1 MSISTESVIQ
11 ALSNVIEPDLKKSIT
26 ELGLVHDVKVEGQ
39 DIRFT
44 VKISNPTMHARKRM
58 QEACSFAIERVLGE
72 EWNVNI
78 DIQALQKEEQTVD
91 TRRVLPG
98 VKHIVAVASGKGGV
112 GKSTIA
118 VNLAV
123 GLAKRG
129 FKVGLID
136 ADIYGPSA
144 PTMLDLTHERP
155 STINVDGKDLIKPL
169 ENYGVK
175 VLSIGFFTDDSQ
187 AIVWRGPMATK
198 ALNQM
203 VSDTYWGELDYMI
216 IDLPPGTGDV
226 HLTLVQAVPLT
237 GALIVS
243 TPQEVALADAR
254 KGVAMFQLPTVNVP
268 VLGII
273 ENMAWFTPAELPDN
287 KYYLFGKDGAAN
299 LAAALNVPLIGQL
312 PLIQSIRES
321 GDVGRPAM
329 LQEGT
334 PSVEAFN
341 KIIDNFLVELDKR
354 VEQKAPTQVVEVSMK
369 YPEQDV

>member
-1 MSISTESVIQ
+1 MSLSKEAVLN
-11 ALSNVIEPDLKKSIT
+11 ALSNVMEPDLKKSIT
-26 ELGLVHDVKVEGQ
+26 ELDLVDEVKVEEQ
-39 DIRFT
+39 KISFR
-44 VKISNPTMHARKRM
+44 VKITNPTMHARRRM
-58 QEACSFAIERVLGE
+58 EEACSFAIERVLGK
-72 EWNVNI
+72 EWEVDAEI
-78 DIQALQKEEQTVD
+78 AALQKEEQTTD

-98 VKHIVAVASGKGGV
+98 VKNIVAVASGKGGV

-129 FKVGLID
+129 FKVGMID

-144 PTMLDLTHERP
+144 PTMLDLSQERP
-155 STINVDGKDLIKPL
+155 TTVNVGGKDLIKPL
-169 ENYGVK
+169 ESHGVK
-175 VLSIGFFTDDSQ
+175 VLSIGFFTDVSQ

-198 ALNQM
+198 ALNQLIN
-203 VSDTYWGELDYMI
+203 DAHWGELDYMI

-237 GALIVS
+237 GAVVIS

-287 KYYLFGKDGAAN
+287 KYFIFGKDGAAN
-299 LAAALNVPLIGQL
+299 LAESLKVPLLGQL

-321 GDVGRPAM
+321 GDVGRPAVM
-329 LQEGT
+329 QEGT
-334 PSVEAFN
+334 PAVEALN
-341 KIIDNFLVELDKR
+341 KLIDSFIVQLERRKK
-354 VEQKAPTQVVEVSMK
+354 EQAPSQVVEVEMK
-369 YPEQDV
+369 YPQGDV